1 MARGATHAASLS
13 LGRFPRTRPGT
24 LLLPD
29 ERTKGTHRGESA
41 TVRCVAGCQVTIS
54 GTPRPRTT
62 ARKQQAGQEDA
73 CNPVYPL
80 FCSPPTSSKLT
91 PLSIKFVDGRE
102 WNENI
107 GREAPAGSAVTNG
120 HLFMWEPLA
129 IRNCEHTSYGAC
141 TVVVV
146 GVRGESV
153 VAVVVAITLQHCLVE
168 RKNAAEADA
177 PRSFMHL
184 HPVSCSVSRLVEVSA
199 PAATAAPPLDS
210 PHSAHPSSVQAH
222 FSTTSTR

>member
-1 MARGATHAASLS
+1 M
-13 LGRFPRTRPGT
+13 

-41 TVRCVAGCQVTIS
+41 LCCGCCQVTIS

-91 PLSIKFVDGRE
+91 PAKHQVCRWQRVERE
-102 WNENI
+102 YW
-107 GREAPAGSAVTNG
+107 AGSTCRISGDEWTFVSVGTARRFGIVSTPVVG
-120 HLFMWEPLA
+120 LA
-129 IRNCEHTSYGAC
+129 
-141 TVVVV
+141 VVVV

>member
-41 TVRCVAGCQVTIS
+41 LCCGCCQVTIS

-91 PLSIKFVDGRE
+91 PAKHQVCRWQRVERE
-102 WNENI
+102 YW
-107 GREAPAGSAVTNG
+107 AGSTCRISGDEWTFVSVGTARRFGIVSTPVVG
-120 HLFMWEPLA
+120 LA
-129 IRNCEHTSYGAC
+129 
-141 TVVVV
+141 VVVV

-153 VAVVVAITLQHCLVE
+153 VAVVVAITLQHWSGETKEC
-168 RKNAAEADA
+168 RRGRCATI
-177 PRSFMHL
+177 L
-184 HPVSCSVSRLVEVSA
+184 HAFASRLVQCI
-199 PAATAAPPLDS
+199 
-210 PHSAHPSSVQAH
+210 PSRRGFCTCRNCS
-222 FSTTSTR
+222 TSTRLTTLCPPIVCAGAFLDYLY